1 MSLYTTE
8 LRYICESL
16 AGLSGSTGA
25 DSIDAVVAAAA
36 PSIFDFDYPIFD
48 TAYKTT
54 LERKILRHYYLR
66 EIGAETY
73 GLWKHYLT
81 NTMREIMPY
90 FNQLYASQLLE
101 FNPLADVDLTREHTI
116 TGKSD
121 KASSS
126 TGNNSGKST
135 NKYSETPQG
144 GLNGLEEDRY
154 LTSASIDSSS
164 SEAVV
169 SADEAIDTTE
179 HYLETVLGRNG
190 GESVS
195 KRLMEYRKTFLNI
208 DMQVIEKLEP
218 LFFGLWR

>member
-1 MSLYTTE
+1 MSLYTVE

-16 AGLSGSTGA
+16 SGRTTSTGES
-25 DSIDAVVAAAA
+25 SIDDVIAAAA
-36 PSIFDFDYPIFD
+36 PIIFDFDYPIFD
-48 TAYKTT
+48 ENYRTT
-54 LERKILRHYYLR
+54 LERKILRHYYTR
-66 EIGAETY
+66 EIGMETY

-90 FNQLYASQLLE
+90 YNQLYASQLLE

-126 TGNNSGKST
+126 TGNNTSKST

-154 LTSASIDSSS
+154 LTSASIDSGNT
-164 SEAVV
+164 EAIV

-190 GESVS
+190 GESVA
-195 KRLMEYRKTFLNI
+195 KRLMEYRNSFLNI
-208 DMQVIEKLEP
+208 DMQVIGELEP